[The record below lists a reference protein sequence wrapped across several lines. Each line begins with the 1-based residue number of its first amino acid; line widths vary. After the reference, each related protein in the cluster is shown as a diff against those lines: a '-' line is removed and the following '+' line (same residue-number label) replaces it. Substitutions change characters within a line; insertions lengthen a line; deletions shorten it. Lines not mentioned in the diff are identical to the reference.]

1 MRKVAFLPLFVGAI
15 LQAQNINIGNF
26 YYRDY
31 LDFGQNKGSFS
42 SGNTTL
48 TGKDGTSISVSNVP
62 NFAASSNYGS
72 LTSVGR
78 GFVVT
83 ANHVS
88 SPQDVSDLRKF
99 GLTEYTIGKDE
110 NHQGET
116 IDSIS
121 QPYGRD
127 EKFLRFTQ
135 YIVEGKAEMLNID
148 NSKKQGDTTKI
159 SENLEK
165 FKTELKNFTDEK
177 GNVYLYQAGSGIIKL
192 YDKKDSN
199 KDEYIYLAKMN
210 GTQDGSTKGGGFGT
224 LDYEAIIYGDLATCQ
239 GCPIGDSQGIV
250 FNYSPDKNFNNR
262 ITVGDSGSGIYA
274 YSKDKGWILLGV
286 VSQTFEHLGQNDA
299 KASFVSQKDL
309 EDYQKKFEQHIAL
322 DGKAWTLNNTSI
334 SQTQSNPANTTL
346 QQNKDFI
353 FSGGGNIEVTSN
365 LYRNSSGQAGG
376 FVFTATNSATAQNP
390 TKYTFTNKGDYFF
403 TGSGLDIGEN
413 VIVEWAL
420 RNKSGESLHKIG
432 KGELIVKTAYT
443 PKEGENLG
451 YLKLGEGK
459 VTLDTTNKAFEGIYI
474 TSGRGEVALKTGK
487 AEAIGATKEGARD
500 DITAL
505 SNAYTLAQNSTSE
518 MGFYFGTGGGKLD
531 LAGNSL
537 RLNTIAAN
545 DSKAIITNLG
555 TSLVDLQI
563 EGFGYG
569 ADGKKTTNKAD
580 TIIHA
585 SFGELS
591 ANGASGTSAN
601 LNLIYKDSKADNAN
615 LIFDGHINIKGALSA
630 ENSNIVLQGHPT
642 AHATISNE
650 QIRQQIINAE
660 NGTSKPMSECMD
672 LSKVSQLCQSDWD
685 SRNFIIEKGIE
696 LKNATLTIGKAAKV
710 TADINADNTSTINFG
725 GTHFIDERDTKNV
738 VGSGF
743 AYTQLVKSG
752 ALANELYKDS
762 AYSGTIRA
770 NGTTITSNFFNFAP
784 NLELSNGANLSAKF
798 LTLNT
803 NSTLNFK
810 DNSTAKVE
818 NLVLKEVS
826 NLDGK
831 ITLNDS
837 SKFEVTQSF
846 TFDNSTFDLKNLQ
859 SKTNLTLPTEYNLY
873 ALNDSKITAGN
884 FTNSKA
890 NAEFVLDNSTFSATS
905 ASFQSV
911 KFGLQNG
918 ASASAE
924 SLNLGENSTLILD
937 DKAKL
942 TLTKSLQG
950 RDLSVILDNESEFK
964 ASSGAL
970 SLTNLTLNLQNKSSF
985 NADKLSILGNANI
998 TSDENSTL
1006 TLKTLELN
1014 GGEAILNAKANITNL
1029 HLDNVKDT
1037 TINSNF
1043 SVTNLN
1049 LSQSTAR
1056 FGTLG
1061 NMQKVDLQNGSHLY
1075 FDELNLNT
1083 NTAILTSDESSV
1095 AHIKRLSFDTQTN
1108 SAQMPQSNLSV
1119 SELFELHNVGK
1130 NLGQTAGGEQEK
1142 LDKDLFALGFDK
1154 MLTLQSGAK
1163 LSVNFTELVKK
1174 DNANLQFNQ
1183 NYKIFTAAGLMY
1195 GENLDIR
1202 LNLMG
1207 SGSDFFAKGKFDK
1220 DKNAFFVE
1228 FVRENPR
1235 NFAELNPHINPNY
1248 SAFLD
1253 ILLEHN
1259 QFDESIEKAINMGDY
1274 SALNARLAGLDKS
1287 FENLANADNGA
1298 LKTLPLLQKQEI
1310 NARIQHTRFSNAKF
1324 ALARMK
1330 NPTQQSDIVPKLL
1343 YLENEERKNRAW
1355 SNASASFFTNNGD
1368 KFSLQSLSIG
1378 YDRKLFGDEFL
1389 LGVMMSAT
1397 NAQLS
1402 SNETNYNPK
1411 IYALALYSDALFSR
1425 AELQNELSFSL
1436 LNGDK
1441 DFEGESGS
1449 YKSFHSFFESIYKAE
1464 FAFLP
1469 QSVKP
1474 LALARVN
1481 LSRFDEFSTATY
1493 KQKADN
1499 DISVDLGLGFEW
1511 LWQKENGFYSATFI
1525 AERDIFHSQKE
1536 SFISLKNAQKFI
1548 AYKTNEPSFSY
1559 QLYFSGLENF
1569 KNGFYLR
1576 YGLSAFIDSKA
1587 YKGVKGDVQVGY
1599 KF

>member
-42 SGNTTL
+42 SGNPTL
-48 TGKDGTSISVSNVP
+48 TGKDGTSISLINVP

-99 GLTEYTIGKDE
+99 GLTGYNIA
-110 NHQGET
+110 NQVVY
-116 IDSIS
+116 DSKGNEINGVS
-121 QPYGRD
+121 KPYGRD
-127 EKFLRFTQ
+127 DKFVRLDK
-135 YIVEGKAEMLNID
+135 YVVEGQVDMLNTPNTTQKSD
-148 NSKKQGDTTKI
+148 EGKQVEL
-159 SENLEK
+159 ENLEK
-165 FKTELKNFTDEK
+165 FKAELANFEQDDE
-177 GNVYLYQAGSGIIKL
+177 GNIYIYQAGSGGVTLRGTNNGEKFNTN
-192 YDKKDSN
+192 DSG
-199 KDEYIYLAKMN
+199 EL
-210 GTQDGSTKGGGFGT
+210 KGGGFGT
-224 LDYEAIIYGDLATCQ
+224 LNINSARYYGLITNDGIGDLR
-239 GCPIGDSQGIV
+239 GIV
-250 FNYSPDKNFNNR
+250 FSYRSNAEFNNR
-262 ITVGDSGSGIYA
+262 ISSGDSGSGLYA
-274 YSKDKGWILLGV
+274 YDKKNNKWVLLGV
-286 VSQTFEHLGQNDA
+286 VSRVADGSNVAEIA
-299 KASFVSQKDL
+299 FVSNKDL
-309 EDYQKKFEQHIAL
+309 EDYQKNFEQ
-322 DGKAWTLNNTSI
+322 SI
-334 SQTQSNPANTTL
+334 SVNGANLTLQKPAGSSLQLGDTTL
-346 QQNKDFI
+346 QDNKDLI
-353 FSGGGNIEVTSN
+353 FSGGGTINVKSN
-365 LYRNSSGQAGG
+365 VDRMQSGYAGG
-376 FVFTATNSATAQNP
+376 FVFAGANAQTTYKFIND
-390 TKYTFTNKGDYFF
+390 KDYFF
-403 TGSGLDIGEN
+403 NGSGVDIGEN

-443 PKEGENLG
+443 PKDGENLG

-487 AEAIGATKEGARD
+487 AEAIGAKKEGARD

-518 MGFYFGTGGGKLD
+518 MGFYFGTGGGKFD

-537 RLNTIAAN
+537 RLNSVAAN
-545 DSKAIITNLG
+545 DSKAIITNLDTG
-555 TSLVDLQI
+555 TAVNLEI

-569 ADGKKTTNKAD
+569 GDGKKTTNKAD

-585 SFGELS
+585 SFGDFS
-591 ANGASGTSAN
+591 ANGTSSTSAN
-601 LNLIYKDSKADNAN
+601 LNLIYKDSDNAN

-642 AHATISNE
+642 AHTTISNE

-685 SRNFIIEKGIE
+685 SRNFIISGGID
-696 LKNATLTIGKAAKV
+696 LKNATLTIGKAANVK
-710 TADINADNTSTINFG
+710 ADINADNTSTINFG

-738 VGSGF
+738 VRSGF

-762 AYSGTIRA
+762 SYNGTISA

-784 NLELSNGANLSAKF
+784 NLELSNGASVSAKF

-803 NSTLNFK
+803 NSTLKFS

-818 NLVLKEVS
+818 NLVLKGVNDLS
-826 NLDGK
+826 K

-873 ALNDSKITAGN
+873 ALNDSKITTGN
-884 FTNSKA
+884 FTNTKA
-890 NAEFVLDNSTFSATS
+890 NAEFVLDNSTFSAESMNFVS
-905 ASFQSV
+905 ATMLLDKGTLTLAKDFKSDD
-911 KFGLQNG
+911 LT
-918 ASASAE
+918 
-924 SLNLGENSTLILD
+924 LNLNNEGKFEASNATL
-937 DKAKL
+937 
-942 TLTKSLQG
+942 
-950 RDLSVILDNESEFK
+950 N
-964 ASSGAL
+964 
-970 SLTNLTLNLQNKSSF
+970 LTNLTLNLQNKSVF

-998 TSDENSTL
+998 TGDENSTL

-1014 GGEAILNAKANITNL
+1014 GGEAILNARANITNL
-1029 HLDNVKDT
+1029 NLNNVSSAN
-1037 TINSNF
+1037 INQYI

-1049 LSQSTAR
+1049 LTKSSANILNSSISALSLNESTAHLD
-1056 FGTLG
+1056 TLG
-1061 NMQKVDLQNGSHLY
+1061 QIQSVDLKTSSHLY
-1075 FDELNLNT
+1075 FDELNLNA
-1083 NTAILTSDESSV
+1083 NTAILTSDENSV
-1095 AHIKRLSFDTQTN
+1095 AHIKRLSFDTQAN
-1108 SAQMPQSNLSV
+1108 SAQIPQSNLSV

-1130 NLGQTAGGEQEK
+1130 NLGQTADKNEALQ
-1142 LDKDLFALGFDK
+1142 KDLFALGFDK

-1195 GENLDIR
+1195 AENLDIR
-1202 LNLMG
+1202 LNLTG

-1259 QFDESIEKAINMGDY
+1259 EFDESIEKAINMGDY

-1436 LNGDK
+1436 LNGDR

-1469 QSVKP
+1469 QNLKP